1 MSETGDVSEAGGFD
15 TPSRAMAINND
26 SIYRAAEGRIEVC
39 NTGGTVKQTLAFDEM
54 QGSPVSLTVTRDY
67 LAAVTDLNYVRVYKV
82 AGREAKPHAGPGLVI
97 PLDFSHLQVDQVA
110 VNTAGNMVSVLV
122 SSKEHATEPKMFVYC
137 SEVWAVGCVQWVPG
151 RGSGLGCEAYVLLGS
166 QGGGTGSGKK
176 RGARCQQPEWS
187 ALAPGARAREW
198 CVRQLM
204 D

>member
-1 MSETGDVSEAGGFD
+1 MSEAGGFD

-137 SEVWAVGCVQWVPG
+137 SEVRVIECVQCGPG
-151 RGSGLGCEAYVLLGS
+151 QGSGLGCEAYVLLGS
-166 QGGGTGSGKK
+166 QGDGTDSEGRIGG
-176 RGARCQQPEWS
+176 RGRQPEWS
-187 ALAPGARAREW
+187 ALALGEITRGW

>member
-1 MSETGDVSEAGGFD
+1 MSETGDVSEAGCFD

-39 NTGGTVKQTLAFDEM
+39 NTGGIVKQTLAFDEM

-137 SEVWAVGCVQWVPG
+137 SEVRAMVCVQWMPG
-151 RGSGLGCEAYVLLGS
+151 QGVRAELRGVCSAQGQGRWYWQREDEGS
-166 QGGGTGSGKK
+166 IMPAT
-176 RGARCQQPEWS
+176 
-187 ALAPGARAREW
+187 
-198 CVRQLM
+198 
-204 D
+204 